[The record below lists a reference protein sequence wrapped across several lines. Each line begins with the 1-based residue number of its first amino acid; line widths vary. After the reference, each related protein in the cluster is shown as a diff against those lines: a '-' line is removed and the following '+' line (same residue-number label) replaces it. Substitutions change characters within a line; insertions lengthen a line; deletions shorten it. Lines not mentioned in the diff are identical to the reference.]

1 MCDMAK
7 DKRLLAGQS
16 RRIWEE
22 LYKVIDASDVILQI
36 IDARDPMGTRCK
48 HLEEHIKKNCPQ
60 KHLVLV
66 LNKVDLIPPSVT
78 KKWIK
83 ILQKEFPTIAYRA
96 SITNPFGKGSLINIL
111 R

>member
-22 LYKVIDASDVILQI
+22 LYKVFIIIKVIDASDVILQI

-78 KKWIK
+78 VFLKFRKNGLKFYKKSSQQ
-83 ILQKEFPTIAYRA
+83 L
-96 SITNPFGKGSLINIL
+96 LIEL
-111 R
+111 V